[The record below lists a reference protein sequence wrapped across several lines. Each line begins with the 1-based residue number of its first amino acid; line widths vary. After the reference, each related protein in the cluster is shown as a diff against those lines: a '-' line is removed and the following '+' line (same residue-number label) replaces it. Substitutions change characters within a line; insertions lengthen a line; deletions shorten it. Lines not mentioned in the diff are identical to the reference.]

1 MRQICEISR
10 ISDKRVDVGS
20 FQIKL
25 YTKLNSRLLHPHT
38 KHMSRIYGFDC
49 KPNAYNLQYGIDI
62 LPMVHHTGYVR
73 VGFMGPVVNLMLSI
87 YNGVLT
93 LVV

>member
-1 MRQICEISR
+1 
-10 ISDKRVDVGS
+10 
-20 FQIKL
+20 
-25 YTKLNSRLLHPHT
+25 
-38 KHMSRIYGFDC
+38 MSRIYGFDC